1 MIIPPEL
8 AQRIVDTAQGLVHR
22 NVNIMNREGIIIGT
36 AQPHRRRTFHKGA
49 LDAVEMGRAVEIAE
63 DQTASYPGARPGV
76 NLPIVLEGQIIG
88 VIGVTGDPAEVRG
101 TARLIK
107 LLTELLLERELVQ
120 NMALHRLKSTEQL
133 MEYLLWQ
140 NTAENLGRIRRLAR
154 DLGLD
159 LSLPRAAVVADVS
172 PLLADFAQRYG
183 TSELVQERAAE
194 AILQRLG
201 ERGLA
206 GAQDPAVLING
217 RLVLLRTLPAGE
229 APAAS
234 RRLAGDLA
242 RGFADWSGGEFLC
255 GIGALAEAVGDYA
268 HSLRQA
274 EYCLRA
280 AGPGAT
286 VRSVY
291 EPGLSVGYVL
301 HEAAAGPAGMVLK
314 PLRAAVER
322 TLSRKPEL
330 ARTLRALLA
339 RNLDGEAAAD
349 ALGVHR
355 NTLTYRLGRFREATG
370 LDPVRRL
377 DDAVILRLLTDAA
390 SEAPV

>member
-49 LDAVEMGRAVEIAE
+49 LDVVEMGRAVEIAE
-63 DQTASYPGARPGV
+63 DQTASYPGSRPGV
-76 NLPIVLEGQIIG
+76 NLPIVLEEQIIG

-107 LLTELLLERELVQ
+107 LITELILERELLQ
-120 NMALHRLKSTEQL
+120 NMALHRLKSTEQI

-159 LSLPRAAVVADVS
+159 LTLPRAAAVADVA
-172 PLLADFAQRYG
+172 PLLTDFAARYG

-194 AILQRLG
+194 AILQRLS
-201 ERGLA
+201 EQGLA
-206 GAQDPAVLING
+206 GPQDAAVIMDG
-217 RLVLLRTLPAGE
+217 RLILLKILPAAE

-242 RGFADWSGGEFLC
+242 RSFTEWTGGEVFC
-255 GIGALAEAVGDYA
+255 GIGALAETAGDYA
-268 HSLRQA
+268 HSHRQA

-280 AGPGAT
+280 AGSDAP
-286 VRSVY
+286 VRSIY
-291 EPGLSVGYVL
+291 EHGLSVGYVL
-301 HEAAAGPAGMVLK
+301 HEAASGPAGMVLK
-314 PLRAAVER
+314 PLRAAVEGAL
-322 TLSRKPEL
+322 TQKPEL

-349 ALGVHR
+349 ALDVHR

-370 LDPVRRL
+370 LDPMRRL

-390 SEAPV
+390 AGSPV